1 MHVFWYKVD
10 QSGGMWKASVWGY
23 QSNRGYFISYK
34 TEAEVLLT
42 ISNSMHGGDI
52 LLTLN
57 EQDILIVYY
66 YVLLLWLLLY
76 RG

>member
-1 MHVFWYKVD
+1 MHVFWVLVD

-23 QSNRGYFISYK
+23 QGYRGYFISYK

-42 ISNSMHGGDI
+42 ISNSKHVGDI

-57 EQDILIVYY
+57 ERDILIVYY